1 MATSPNNSGST
12 QGKEQQNTIIDVPDL
27 GQSEYDFNYLVFPN
41 DLGMDNNGH
50 YMIININVPTKTTSP
65 DAVAGNLQYVNGVR
79 NFRDLPSSRTQNRSK
94 VDLLRFGGTTKY
106 ENQGLISSGVGGIV
120 SAVAGVLNYVAPTEV
135 NTNNQSATFS
145 LRRKTKRIAESIALH
160 MPTPLVYNTHNLY
173 EEISLSALAG
183 KLGSIAVANLYAAG
197 SAYFQGQQG
206 ILSRARN
213 AFRTATGAGQAISGA
228 SKFLQSPINPAI
240 EILFA
245 NTLVR
250 QFTLEVL
257 MAPRNEQE
265 SLNMH
270 AIIKTLKFHAAPE
283 IVGFGLFWSPPAEF
297 DITFFNKGVENMNI
311 LRINTCVLER
321 IEVDYAPTGVYST
334 FRNGH
339 PIAARLSLGFRELE
353 PVHKLRALQGF

>member
-50 YMIININVPTKTTSP
+50 YMVININVPTKTTNP
-65 DAVAGNLQYVNGVR
+65 DVVAGNLQYVNGVR

-94 VDLLRFGGTTKY
+94 VDLLRFGGTTRY
-106 ENQGLISSGVGGIV
+106 SNEGLFTAG
-120 SAVAGVLNYVAPTEV
+120 AREVAGLLNNIIPGATL
-135 NTNNQSATFS
+135 NTNNQSAAFS

-183 KLGSIAVANLYAAG
+183 KLGSIAVAGAYAAG
-197 SAYFQGQQG
+197 SAFFLGRQGA
-206 ILSRARN
+206 IDRARS
-213 AFRTATGAGQAISGA
+213 AFRTATGAGQAISGV